1 MKFTVRVSLI
11 LLFASSIPFQ
21 VRANDRRFSYV
32 YETSVLSPG
41 LREIETWNTYRT
53 GRHYYFRQIDQRVE
67 YEFGVSKNLMS
78 ALYLNYSS
86 AVQDS
91 NGVSTGGTLASTFS
105 LGFSNEWKLKI
116 FDRVADPIG
125 LGFYGEFTLNPKDVE
140 LEGKILLDKEMG
152 NFLFAFNGVGEHE
165 WETEFENG
173 EISTKRELT
182 AEFNLGISYAFDH
195 SFSAGIEFR
204 NINEFDSGELEH
216 SPIFAGPVF
225 SYSAEGWWVT
235 ATVLPQITSFA
246 GATDG
251 RLVLED
257 HEKVEAR
264 LLLSFHL

>member
-1 MKFTVRVSLI
+1 MQCSVRVSLI
-11 LLFASSIPFQ
+11 LLFIFSFPLL

-53 GRHYYFRQIDQRVE
+53 GRNYYFRQIDQRVE

-91 NGVSTGGTLASTFS
+91 NGVSAGGTLASTFS
-105 LGFSNEWKLKI
+105 LGFSNEWKYKM
-116 FDRVADPIG
+116 FDRVADPLG
-125 LGFYGEFTLNPKDVE
+125 LGFYGEFTVNPEDVE
-140 LEGKILLDKEMG
+140 LEGKILIDKEMG
-152 NFLFAFNGVGEHE
+152 NFLFAFNGVVERG

-173 EISTKRELT
+173 ETNTKLDLT
-182 AEFNLGISYAFDH
+182 AEFDLGFSYAFDH
-195 SFSAGIEFR
+195 NFSAGIEFQ
-204 NINEFDSGELEH
+204 NINEFDGGELEH
-216 SPIFAGPVF
+216 SPIFGGPVF
-225 SYSAEGWWVT
+225 SYSTEGWWVT
-235 ATVLPQITSFA
+235 ATVLPQIASFA
-246 GATDG
+246 GATNG

-257 HEKVEAR
+257 NEKIEAR